1 MMVLVSVLQAR
12 FKKRL
17 APKPL
22 HDGKAMS
29 LDEFRKWSPED
40 GFKYEWDSGFLKA
53 RKMIQPSELYIVN
66 NLLRAFHSTSAFKEG
81 GMLFSET
88 VCPISEGKYRVP
100 DISFFTKAQI
110 DEGREGK
117 LPVASFIIELVSE
130 NDTITYYDQKLAEYF
145 SAGVKCV
152 WLIFPESRK
161 VWVFSSPKDVRIC
174 AGDDSCSAAPALP
187 DFQLSVNQIFSVS

>member
-1 MMVLVSVLQAR
+1 MLTKAKRTRPLKPKYHG
-12 FKKRL
+12 KK
-17 APKPL
+17 
-22 HDGKAMS
+22 MS
-29 LDEFRKWSPED
+29 LEEFLEFRPED
-40 GFKYEWDSGFLKA
+40 GFKYEWESGFLEA
-53 RKMIQPSELYIVN
+53 REKMIKPSELYIVEN
-66 NLLRAFHSTSAFKEG
+66 LRAAFEQTTFKQRRGAMVTEAVCS
-81 GMLFSET
+81 FSE
-88 VCPISEGKYRVP
+88 GRYRVP